1 MILAALILQAA
12 TPAVGDDVVVS
23 ALRRLRLSTDIQDGK
38 VAACEATTSSGDA
51 AIDAAACDATR
62 ACVADGV
69 TAPEPLA
76 DCVDT
81 RVGAFVH
88 TRRAQ

>member
-1 MILAALILQAA
+1 MMLLLALAAQAA
-12 TPAVGDDVVVS
+12 TGDVVVN
-23 ALRRLRLSTDIQDGK
+23 ALSRMRLSTDVQDGK
-38 VAACEATTSSGDA
+38 VQTCEVTTTSGDA
-51 AIDAAACDATR
+51 GIDRAACDSTR

-81 RVGAFVH
+81 RVAAFVRKR
-88 TRRAQ
+88 TEG